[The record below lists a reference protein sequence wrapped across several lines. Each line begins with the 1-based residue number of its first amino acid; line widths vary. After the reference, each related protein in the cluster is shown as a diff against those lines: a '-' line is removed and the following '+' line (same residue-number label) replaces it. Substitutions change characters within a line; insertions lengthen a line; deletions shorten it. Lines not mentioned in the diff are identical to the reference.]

1 MGFKRHLLSLFI
13 FLSISGYSSAQ
24 KSKEILNLN
33 LKTYENTIYDFS
45 TIKNS
50 KATVYVF
57 FLTDCPASQNYTL
70 TINKLQKKYSN
81 KNIPFIIIFPDTYS
95 TTDEIK
101 EFKSKYKIQMPIVL
115 DPELSFTKLLPAKV
129 APQCF
134 VLDNNANIL
143 YEGRIDDWYY
153 SPGKKRTVIRS
164 NDLDAALTN
173 YLSGKPIAPAKTTPY
188 GCIINY

>member
-70 TINKLQKKYSN
+70 TINKLQKKYSD

-95 TTDEIK
+95 TIDEIK